1 MDAYDPQVSVL
12 LSVVVPAYNEEQV
25 LPLFVERLRPRLDA
39 LGDPYEVIVID
50 DGSTDLTPA
59 LLMGMRR
66 TWPEL
71 RVIRLRMNCGHQAAL
86 SAGLRH
92 ARGDYIASIDADL
105 QDPPE
110 LIPEMLSIAMRNQV
124 DVVYGVRSDRST
136 DGRLKRTTA
145 RYFYR
150 LTHWLTRGQAMR
162 EAGDFRMM
170 SRPAVDAVNSLP
182 EAGRVLRF
190 VVPALGFPA
199 EVVMYRREPRAAGRT
214 KYGLWHMVQLSL
226 DSITG
231 VSTAPLRLA
240 SFIGLAGAAFALLV
254 GVTTIVAH
262 QLGNT
267 LPGWTSTVAI
277 VAAFSAMQLLCLG
290 IVGEYLG
297 RTHQYLQ
304 NRPTYY
310 VATDSLVDDLANSH
324 PQTDE
329 AQDLRA
335 AHTTDDPTGRSHL
348 PSS

>member
-1 MDAYDPQVSVL
+1 MSILV
-12 LSVVVPAYNEEQV
+12 SVVVPAFNEEQV
-25 LPLFVERLRPRLDA
+25 LPIFAERLRPVMDA
-39 LGDPYEVIVID
+39 LQDPYEVLVVD

-59 LLMGMRR
+59 LLMGLSR

-71 RVIRLRMNCGHQAAL
+71 RVVRLRMNCGHQAAL
-86 SAGLRH
+86 SAGLAL
-92 ARGDYIASIDADL
+92 ARGDYVASIDVDL

-110 LIPEMLSIAMRNQV
+110 LIPQMLSMAVEEQV

-136 DGRLKRTTA
+136 DGWAKRTTA
-145 RYFYR
+145 RLFYG

-162 EAGDFRMM
+162 EAGDFRLM
-170 SRPAVDAVNSLP
+170 SRPVVDAVNSLP
-182 EAGRVLRF
+182 ESGRVLRF

-199 EVVMYRREPRAAGRT
+199 AAIDYARERRAAGRT

-240 SFIGLAGAAFALLV
+240 SIIGIAGALLALVVGLATV
-254 GVTTIVAH
+254 VAH
-262 QLGNT
+262 QIGST

-290 IVGEYLG
+290 ILGEYLG
-297 RTHQYLQ
+297 RAHQYLQ

-310 VATDSLVDDLANSH
+310 VADDTLLDDRVDPAADAV
-324 PQTDE
+324 PQV
-329 AQDLRA
+329 LRA
-335 AHTTDDPTGRSHL
+335 AHTTEEPNGRSHR
-348 PSS
+348 PTS